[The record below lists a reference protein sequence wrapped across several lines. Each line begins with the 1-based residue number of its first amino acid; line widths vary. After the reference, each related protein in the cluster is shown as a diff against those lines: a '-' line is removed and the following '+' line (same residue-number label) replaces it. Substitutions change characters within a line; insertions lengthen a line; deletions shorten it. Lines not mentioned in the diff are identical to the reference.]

1 MYTAD
6 FFRSKLGRAS
16 IASIAAM
23 AVMIVATSQVN
34 LATEDASFAQPSAES
49 TMLVELA

>member
-6 FFRSKLGRAS
+6 FFRTKLGRSA
-16 IASIAAM
+16 IVSIAAM
-23 AVMIVATSQVN
+23 AVMIVATSQVD
-34 LATEDASFAQPSAES
+34 LATEDAHFAKPVGES